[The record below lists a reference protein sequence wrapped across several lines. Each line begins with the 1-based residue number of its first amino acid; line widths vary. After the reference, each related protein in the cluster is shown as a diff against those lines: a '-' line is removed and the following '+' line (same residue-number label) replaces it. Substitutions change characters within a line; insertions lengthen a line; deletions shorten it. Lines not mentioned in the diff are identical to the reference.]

1 MKRIMKKIYAFM
13 VAAIAL
19 TAVSCNNEAIDE
31 VVGGENIVNG
41 DYITTLTVGLDN
53 TRTQYSEGKTI
64 WTAGDEISLNDSV
77 YELTA
82 GANSGNGT
90 FSLKEGE
97 TPILAGLDIYNVMYP
112 ADYVYIPT
120 TQEAVAGSFDPKAAV
135 LYTSTNGLENLKLSP
150 LHALVKFTVAA
161 DAHSVSLL
169 GYTLEGTIT
178 AGETYY
184 IAVEPDT
191 YAGLTAVVDEAAV
204 KSTAKE
210 IQLDACDVLNIGKL
224 PGAEK
229 CEFGLVGAH
238 NVWSTA
244 NKTPMY
250 QYGGNLYVA
259 FNVDLFNADDSE
271 SRFKI
276 VKGNWSEQVGT
287 YKGSGQNDDSV
298 NIVDPYWYAA
308 KVDDSFRAGIGVSD
322 PSKNYDVYFYPHSKD
337 FLVVEAGTKNIPG
350 VWGLCGSFTAWGES
364 ADIATVYENGYW
376 VAKNVTIPAN
386 GEFKFRAAGEW
397 TTQWGYSNTSANNGF
412 AVSSGGDNNI
422 KITSAGTYNISL
434 KDDLS
439 GYKIEKAN

>member
-1 MKRIMKKIYAFM
+1 MKKIYAFM

-31 VVGGENIVNG
+31 VVGGENIANG
-41 DYITTLTVGLDN
+41 DYITTLSVGLDN
-53 TRTQYSEGKTI
+53 TRTEYSEGKTI
-64 WTAGDEISLNDSV
+64 WTAGDEISLNGSV
-77 YELTA
+77 YELTD

-90 FSLKEGE
+90 FSLKEGQ
-97 TPILAGLDIYNVMYP
+97 TPILAGLNTYTVMYP
-112 ADYVYIPT
+112 ANCEYNIPT
-120 TQEAVAGSFDPKAAV
+120 TQTAVAGSFDPKAAT
-135 LYTSTNGLENLKLSP
+135 LGTSTNSLENLTLCP
-150 LHALVKFTVAA
+150 YHALVKFTVAA
-161 DAHSVSLL
+161 DAQSVSLL
-169 GYTLEGTIT
+169 GYTLEGAIS

-184 IAVEPDT
+184 IAVSPKT
-191 YAGLTAVVDEAAV
+191 YTGLTAVVDKAEV

-210 IQLDACDVLNIGKL
+210 ITLNVCDVLNLGKL

-238 NVWSTA
+238 NGWSTD
-244 NKTPMY
+244 NKTSMY

-276 VKGNWSEQVGT
+276 VKGNWTEQVGT
-287 YKGSGQNDDSV
+287 FKNSGQNDDSV
-298 NIVDPYWYAA
+298 NTVSPYWYAA
-308 KVDDSFRAGIGVSD
+308 KVDSNFRVGIGVSD
-322 PSKNYDVYFYPHSKD
+322 PSKNYDVYFYPHSMD

-350 VWGLCGSFTAWGES
+350 VWGLCGSFTSWGSS

-376 VAKNVTIPAN
+376 VAKNVTIPAD
-386 GEFKFRAAGEW
+386 GEFKFRAASEW
-397 TTQWGYSNTSANNGF
+397 TTTWGYSSTSANNGF
-412 AVSSGGDNNI
+412 AVSGSDSNI

>member
-53 TRTQYSEGKTI
+53 TRTAYSEGKTI
-64 WTAGDEISLNDSV
+64 WKAGDEILLNESV
-77 YELTA
+77 YELTD

-97 TPILAGLDIYNVMYP
+97 TPILAGLDIYNVKYP
-112 ADYVYIPT
+112 ADSDNIPT
-120 TQEAVAGSFDPKAAV
+120 TQTAVAGSFDPKAAI
-135 LYTSTNGLENLKLSP
+135 LYTSVNGLEGLKLYP

-161 DAHSVSLL
+161 DAQSVSLL

-210 IQLDACDVLNIGKL
+210 IQLDIRDVLNLGKL

-276 VKGNWSEQVGT
+276 VKGNWEEQVGT
-287 YKGSGQNDDSV
+287 YKNSGQNDDSV

-350 VWGLCGSFTAWGES
+350 VWGLCGSFTAWGDS

-397 TTQWGYSNTSANNGF
+397 TTQWGYSNTCENNGF
-412 AVSSGGDNNI
+412 AVDSGGNI